1 MEQLFDDRP
10 LQERPPAQ
18 DGPTVCDDPR
28 LAAVRLV
35 TIGTSA
41 GGVEALAVLLAAL
54 PARCRAAVAVV
65 LHIPPDRAS
74 LLPRLYADRCALP
87 IKEVEDKEPVAPGVV
102 YFAAPDYHMQIE
114 PDQSFSLS
122 TEGPVNFSR
131 PAIDLAFESA
141 AYAYRDQLLAVVLT
155 GASVDGAA
163 GLRTARE
170 QGALAWVQDPALA
183 SSAMMPASALR
194 IAGADHILSIAQIAA
209 GLACLPVFSAP

>member
-1 MEQLFDDRP
+1 MEQVFDDRFDDRP
-10 LQERPPAQ
+10 SQQRIAA
-18 DGPTVCDDPR
+18 CDDAR

-41 GGVEALAVLLAAL
+41 GGVEALGVLLAAL

-65 LHIPPDRAS
+65 LHMPPDRAS

-87 IKEVEDKEPVAPGVV
+87 IKEVADKEPITDGVV

-114 PDQSFSLS
+114 PQHAFSLS
-122 TEGPVNFSR
+122 LEGPVNFSR

-141 AYAYRDQLLAVVLT
+141 AYAYRSRLLAIVLT
-155 GASVDGAA
+155 GASADGAA

-170 QGALAWVQDPALA
+170 QGALAWVQDPAQA
-183 SSAMMPASALR
+183 SSAIMPAAAIR
-194 IAGADHILSIAQIAA
+194 VAGADQILSIAQIAA